1 MNWDKLRKAHL
12 RKEPVEFIYASG
24 IVKLDEYD
32 RLYENQN
39 NLEHQVWKDFY
50 EKYKVNFKFYKDLS
64 EFDNNKEVIC
74 LWFFR
79 ERADRYA
86 GGDIDIDGKLM
97 TYTSNTFLITKFKKI
112 KMLTNKKHWPHRPF
126 LQLDMSEKTFD
137 EIVEKLR

>member
-1 MNWDKLRKAHL
+1 M
-12 RKEPVEFIYASG
+12 
-24 IVKLDEYD
+24 
-32 RLYENQN
+32 
-39 NLEHQVWKDFY
+39 
-50 EKYKVNFKFYKDLS
+50 
-64 EFDNNKEVIC
+64 NKEVIA